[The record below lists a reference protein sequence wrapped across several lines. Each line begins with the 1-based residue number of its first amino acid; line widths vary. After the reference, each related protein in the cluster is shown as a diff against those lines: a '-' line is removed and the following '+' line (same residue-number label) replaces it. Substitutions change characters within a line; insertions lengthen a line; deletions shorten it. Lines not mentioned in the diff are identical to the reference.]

1 MKNKKSFYLYLT
13 AAVVLVFIVAAA
25 FLIDRSELSE
35 RSERTESLTEQPMGE
50 PKTETVRPEENTAQ
64 ESGAETENNAEA
76 DDVSANLPEAEPL
89 SEPSGESDVSRE
101 EAAKP
106 EKSDKSDKSD
116 KPEVSG
122 LPEVKPSADVPETLP
137 VSESTSGVPG
147 AESAPDET
155 PNVSAETPSGAGVV
169 PGVPEEVLHATL
181 SVTCAVLVG
190 NTALDPEK
198 AALVPDDG
206 VIFPAASVEFYP
218 GESVF
223 NLLSREMRKNGIHME
238 FKSSAAYR
246 TSYIE
251 GIGNL
256 YEFDAGE
263 LSGWMYRVNGSFPN
277 KGCSS
282 YLLSDG
288 DTVEWV
294 YTCDLGKDVGA
305 EQTAAEAQKNDD

>member
-13 AAVVLVFIVAAA
+13 AAVVLIALIAAV
-25 FLIDRSELSE
+25 FLIDRSEQSSRSD
-35 RSERTESLTEQPMGE
+35 RSENLAEQPVGE
-50 PKTETVRPEENTAQ
+50 PKTETVLPEENPERAD
-64 ESGAETENNAEA
+64 EAEAKNNAEA
-76 DDVSANLPEAEPL
+76 DDRSSDLPETDPL
-89 SEPSGESDVSRE
+89 PEVSDESRIPHE
-101 EAAKP
+101 EADKP
-106 EKSDKSDKSD
+106 DEAD
-116 KPEVSG
+116 KPE
-122 LPEVKPSADVPETLP
+122 AHVPEEPP

-147 AESAPDET
+147 AESAPDE
-155 PNVSAETPSGAGVV
+155 PSKVSEELSSGAGVV

-190 NTALDPEK
+190 NTDLDSEK
-198 AALVPDDG
+198 AALVPADG
-206 VIFPAASVEFYP
+206 VIFPAASVEFYS

-246 TSYIE
+246 TAYVE

>member
-13 AAVVLVFIVAAA
+13 AAVVLIALIAAV
-25 FLIDRSELSE
+25 FLIDRSEQSVRSD
-35 RSERTESLTEQPMGE
+35 RSENLAEQPVGE
-50 PKTETVRPEENTAQ
+50 PKTETVLPEENPERAD
-64 ESGAETENNAEA
+64 EAEANNNAEA
-76 DDVSANLPEAEPL
+76 DDCSSDLPETDPL
-89 SEPSGESDVSRE
+89 PEVSDESRIPRE
-101 EAAKP
+101 EADKP
-106 EKSDKSDKSD
+106 DEAD
-116 KPEVSG
+116 KPE
-122 LPEVKPSADVPETLP
+122 AHVPEELP

-147 AESAPDET
+147 AESAPDD
-155 PNVSAETPSGAGVV
+155 PSKVSEELPSGAGVV

-181 SVTCAVLVG
+181 SVTCTVLVG

-198 AALVPDDG
+198 AALVPADG
-206 VIFPAASVEFYP
+206 VIFPAASVEFYS

-246 TSYIE
+246 TAYVE

>member
-13 AAVVLVFIVAAA
+13 AAVVLIALIAAV
-25 FLIDRSELSE
+25 FLIDRSEQSVRSD
-35 RSERTESLTEQPMGE
+35 RSENLAEQPVGE
-50 PKTETVRPEENTAQ
+50 PKTETVLPEENPERAD
-64 ESGAETENNAEA
+64 EAEAKNNAEA
-76 DDVSANLPEAEPL
+76 DDRSSDFPETDPLPEV
-89 SEPSGESDVSRE
+89 SDESRIPRE
-101 EAAKP
+101 EG
-106 EKSDKSDKSD
+106 D
-116 KPEVSG
+116 KPE
-122 LPEVKPSADVPETLP
+122 AHVPEELP

-147 AESAPDET
+147 AESAPDE
-155 PNVSAETPSGAGVV
+155 PSKVSEELSSGAGVV

-190 NTALDPEK
+190 NTDLDSEK
-198 AALVPDDG
+198 AALVPADG
-206 VIFPAASVEFYP
+206 VIFPAASVEFYS

-246 TSYIE
+246 TAYVE

>member
-25 FLIDRSELSE
+25 FLIDRSEQSE
-35 RSERTESLTEQPMGE
+35 RLERFENSAVQPMDE

-64 ESGAETENNAEA
+64 ESGAEAENNAEA
-76 DDVSANLPEAEPL
+76 DDRSSDLPETDPL
-89 SEPSGESDVSRE
+89 PEVSDESRIPRE
-101 EAAKP
+101 EA
-106 EKSDKSDKSD
+106 D
-116 KPEVSG
+116 KPE
-122 LPEVKPSADVPETLP
+122 AHVPEKLP

-147 AESAPDET
+147 AESAPDE
-155 PNVSAETPSGAGVV
+155 PSKVSEELSSGAGVV

-190 NTALDPEK
+190 NTALDSEK
-198 AALVPDDG
+198 AALVPADG

-246 TSYIE
+246 TAYVE

>member
-13 AAVVLVFIVAAA
+13 AAVVLIALIAAV
-25 FLIDRSELSE
+25 FLIDRSEQSVRSD
-35 RSERTESLTEQPMGE
+35 RSENLAEQPVGE
-50 PKTETVRPEENTAQ
+50 PKTETVLPEENPERAD
-64 ESGAETENNAEA
+64 EAEANNNAEA
-76 DDVSANLPEAEPL
+76 DDCSSDLPETDPL
-89 SEPSGESDVSRE
+89 PEVSDESRIPRE
-101 EAAKP
+101 EADKP
-106 EKSDKSDKSD
+106 DEAD
-116 KPEVSG
+116 KPE
-122 LPEVKPSADVPETLP
+122 AHVPEELP

-147 AESAPDET
+147 AESAPDE
-155 PNVSAETPSGAGVV
+155 PSKVSEQLSSGAGVV

-190 NTALDPEK
+190 NAALDSEK
-198 AALVPDDG
+198 AALVPADG
-206 VIFPAASVEFYP
+206 VIFPAASVEFYS

-246 TSYIE
+246 TAYVE

>member
-13 AAVVLVFIVAAA
+13 AAVVLIALIAAV
-25 FLIDRSELSE
+25 FLIDRSENSV
-35 RSERTESLTEQPMGE
+35 EQPVGE
-50 PKTETVRPEENTAQ
+50 PKTETVLPEENPERAD
-64 ESGAETENNAEA
+64 EAEAKNNAEA
-76 DDVSANLPEAEPL
+76 DDRSSDLPETAPL
-89 SEPSGESDVSRE
+89 PEVSDESCIPCE
-101 EAAKP
+101 EADKP
-106 EKSDKSDKSD
+106 DEAD
-116 KPEVSG
+116 KPEASG
-122 LPEVKPSADVPETLP
+122 FPVVKPSAHVPEKLP

-147 AESAPDET
+147 AESAPDE
-155 PNVSAETPSGAGVV
+155 PPKVSEELSSGAGVV
-169 PGVPEEVLHATL
+169 PGVPEEALHATL
-181 SVTCAVLVG
+181 SVTCTVLVG
-190 NTALDPEK
+190 NAALNSEK
-198 AALVPDDG
+198 AALVPVDG

-246 TSYIE
+246 TAYVE

>member
-13 AAVVLVFIVAAA
+13 AAVVLIALIAAV
-25 FLIDRSELSE
+25 FLIDRSEQSVRLD
-35 RSERTESLTEQPMGE
+35 RSENLAEQPVGE
-50 PKTETVRPEENTAQ
+50 PKTETVLPEENPERAD
-64 ESGAETENNAEA
+64 EAEAKNNAEA
-76 DDVSANLPEAEPL
+76 DDCSSDLPETDPL
-89 SEPSGESDVSRE
+89 PEVSDESRIPRE
-101 EAAKP
+101 EADKP
-106 EKSDKSDKSD
+106 DEAD
-116 KPEVSG
+116 KPE
-122 LPEVKPSADVPETLP
+122 AHVPEELP

-147 AESAPDET
+147 AESAPDE
-155 PNVSAETPSGAGVV
+155 PSKVSEELSSGAGVV

-181 SVTCAVLVG
+181 SVTCTVLVG
-190 NTALDPEK
+190 NAALDSEK
-198 AALVPDDG
+198 AALVPADG
-206 VIFPAASVEFYP
+206 VIFPAASVEFYS

-246 TSYIE
+246 TAYVE

>member
-13 AAVVLVFIVAAA
+13 AAVVLIALIAAV
-25 FLIDRSELSE
+25 FLIDRSEQSARSE
-35 RSERTESLTEQPMGE
+35 RSENLAEQPVGE
-50 PKTETVRPEENTAQ
+50 PKTETVLPEENPERAD
-64 ESGAETENNAEA
+64 EAEANNNAEA
-76 DDVSANLPEAEPL
+76 DDCSSDLPETDPL
-89 SEPSGESDVSRE
+89 PEVSDESRIPRE
-101 EAAKP
+101 EADKP
-106 EKSDKSDKSD
+106 DEAD
-116 KPEVSG
+116 KPEAHVPEK
-122 LPEVKPSADVPETLP
+122 LPE
-137 VSESTSGVPG
+137 SESTSGVPG
-147 AESAPDET
+147 AESAPDE
-155 PNVSAETPSGAGVV
+155 PSKVSEELSSGAGVV

-181 SVTCAVLVG
+181 SVACAVLVG
-190 NTALDPEK
+190 NAALDSEK
-198 AALVPDDG
+198 AALVPADG
-206 VIFPAASVEFYP
+206 VIFPAASVEFYS

-246 TSYIE
+246 TAFVE

>member
-13 AAVVLVFIVAAA
+13 AAVVLIALIAAV
-25 FLIDRSELSE
+25 FLIDRSEQSARSD
-35 RSERTESLTEQPMGE
+35 RSENLAEQPVGK
-50 PKTETVRPEENTAQ
+50 PKTETVLPEENPERAD
-64 ESGAETENNAEA
+64 EAEAKNNAEA
-76 DDVSANLPEAEPL
+76 DDCSSDLPETDPL
-89 SEPSGESDVSRE
+89 PEVSDESRIPRE
-101 EAAKP
+101 EADKP
-106 EKSDKSDKSD
+106 DEAD
-116 KPEVSG
+116 KPE
-122 LPEVKPSADVPETLP
+122 AHVPEELP

-147 AESAPDET
+147 AESAPDE
-155 PNVSAETPSGAGVV
+155 PSKVSEQLSSGAGVV

-190 NTALDPEK
+190 NAALDSEK
-198 AALVPDDG
+198 AALVPADG
-206 VIFPAASVEFYP
+206 VIFPAASVEFYS

-246 TSYIE
+246 TAYVE

>member
-13 AAVVLVFIVAAA
+13 AAVVLIALIAAV
-25 FLIDRSELSE
+25 FLIDRSEQSVRLD
-35 RSERTESLTEQPMGE
+35 RSENLAEQPVGE
-50 PKTETVRPEENTAQ
+50 PKTETVLPEENPERAD
-64 ESGAETENNAEA
+64 EAEAKNNAEA
-76 DDVSANLPEAEPL
+76 DDCSSDLPETDPL
-89 SEPSGESDVSRE
+89 PEVSDESRIPRE
-101 EAAKP
+101 EADKP
-106 EKSDKSDKSD
+106 DEAD
-116 KPEVSG
+116 KPE
-122 LPEVKPSADVPETLP
+122 AHVPEELP

-147 AESAPDET
+147 AESAPDE
-155 PNVSAETPSGAGVV
+155 PSKVSEELSSGAGVV

-190 NTALDPEK
+190 NAALDSEK
-198 AALVPDDG
+198 AALVPADG
-206 VIFPAASVEFYP
+206 VIFPAASVEFYS

-246 TSYIE
+246 TAYVE

>member
-1 MKNKKSFYLYLT
+1 M
-13 AAVVLVFIVAAA
+13 
-25 FLIDRSELSE
+25 SEQLS
-35 RSERTESLTEQPMGE
+35 
-50 PKTETVRPEENTAQ
+50 
-64 ESGAETENNAEA
+64 
-76 DDVSANLPEAEPL
+76 
-89 SEPSGESDVSRE
+89 
-101 EAAKP
+101 
-106 EKSDKSDKSD
+106 
-116 KPEVSG
+116 
-122 LPEVKPSADVPETLP
+122 
-137 VSESTSGVPG
+137 
-147 AESAPDET
+147 
-155 PNVSAETPSGAGVV
+155 SGAGVV

-190 NTALDPEK
+190 NAALDSEK
-198 AALVPDDG
+198 AALVPADG
-206 VIFPAASVEFYP
+206 VIFPAASVEFYS

-246 TSYIE
+246 TAYVE

>member
-13 AAVVLVFIVAAA
+13 AAVVLIALIAAV
-25 FLIDRSELSE
+25 FLIDRSEQSVRSD
-35 RSERTESLTEQPMGE
+35 RSENLAEQPVGE
-50 PKTETVRPEENTAQ
+50 PKTETVLPEENPERAD
-64 ESGAETENNAEA
+64 EAEANNNAEA
-76 DDVSANLPEAEPL
+76 DDCSSDLPETDPL
-89 SEPSGESDVSRE
+89 PEVSDESRIPRE
-101 EAAKP
+101 EADKP
-106 EKSDKSDKSD
+106 DEAD
-116 KPEVSG
+116 KPE
-122 LPEVKPSADVPETLP
+122 AHVPEELP

-147 AESAPDET
+147 AEYAPDD
-155 PNVSAETPSGAGVV
+155 PSKVSEELPSGAGVV

-181 SVTCAVLVG
+181 SVTCTVLVG

-198 AALVPDDG
+198 AALVPADG
-206 VIFPAASVEFYP
+206 VIFPAASVEFYS

-246 TSYIE
+246 TAYVE

>member
-25 FLIDRSELSE
+25 FLIDRSEQSE
-35 RSERTESLTEQPMGE
+35 RLERFENSAVQPMDE

-64 ESGAETENNAEA
+64 ESGAEAENNAEA
-76 DDVSANLPEAEPL
+76 DDRSSDLPEIDPL
-89 SEPSGESDVSRE
+89 
-101 EAAKP
+101 
-106 EKSDKSDKSD
+106 
-116 KPEVSG
+116 PEVSDESRI
-122 LPEVKPSADVPETLP
+122 PSEEADKPDEADKTEAHVPEKLP

-147 AESAPDET
+147 AESAPDE
-155 PNVSAETPSGAGVV
+155 PSKVSEELSSGAGVV

-181 SVTCAVLVG
+181 SVTCTVLVG
-190 NTALDPEK
+190 NTALDSEK
-198 AALVPDDG
+198 AALVPADG

-246 TSYIE
+246 TAYVE

-282 YLLSDG
+282 YLLLDG

>member
-25 FLIDRSELSE
+25 FLIDRSEQSE
-35 RSERTESLTEQPMGE
+35 RLERFENSAVQPMDE

-64 ESGAETENNAEA
+64 ESGAEAENNAEA
-76 DDVSANLPEAEPL
+76 DDRSSDLPETDPL
-89 SEPSGESDVSRE
+89 PEVSDESRIPRE
-101 EAAKP
+101 EADKPDEADKTEAHVP
-106 EKSDKSDKSD
+106 EK
-116 KPEVSG
+116 
-122 LPEVKPSADVPETLP
+122 LP

-147 AESAPDET
+147 AESAPDE
-155 PNVSAETPSGAGVV
+155 PSKVSEELSSGAGVV
-169 PGVPEEVLHATL
+169 PGVPEAVLHATL

-190 NTALDPEK
+190 NTALDSEK
-198 AALVPDDG
+198 AALVPADG

-246 TSYIE
+246 TAYVE

>member
-1 MKNKKSFYLYLT
+1 M
-13 AAVVLVFIVAAA
+13 
-25 FLIDRSELSE
+25 
-35 RSERTESLTEQPMGE
+35 
-50 PKTETVRPEENTAQ
+50 
-64 ESGAETENNAEA
+64 
-76 DDVSANLPEAEPL
+76 
-89 SEPSGESDVSRE
+89 
-101 EAAKP
+101 
-106 EKSDKSDKSD
+106 
-116 KPEVSG
+116 
-122 LPEVKPSADVPETLP
+122 
-137 VSESTSGVPG
+137 
-147 AESAPDET
+147 
-155 PNVSAETPSGAGVV
+155 
-169 PGVPEEVLHATL
+169 
-181 SVTCAVLVG
+181 
-190 NTALDPEK
+190 
-198 AALVPDDG
+198 
-206 VIFPAASVEFYP
+206 IFPTASVEFYP

-263 LSGWMYRVNGSFPN
+263 LSGWMYRVNGTFPN

>member
-25 FLIDRSELSE
+25 FLIDRSEQSE
-35 RSERTESLTEQPMGE
+35 RLERFENSAVQPMDE

-64 ESGAETENNAEA
+64 ESGAEAENNAEA
-76 DDVSANLPEAEPL
+76 DDRSSDLPEIDPL
-89 SEPSGESDVSRE
+89 
-101 EAAKP
+101 
-106 EKSDKSDKSD
+106 
-116 KPEVSG
+116 PEVSDESRI
-122 LPEVKPSADVPETLP
+122 PSEEADKPDEADKTEAHVPEKLP

-147 AESAPDET
+147 AESAPDE
-155 PNVSAETPSGAGVV
+155 PSKVSEELSSGAGVV

-181 SVTCAVLVG
+181 SVTCTVLVG

-246 TSYIE
+246 TAYVE

-282 YLLSDG
+282 YLLLDG

>member
-1 MKNKKSFYLYLT
+1 M
-13 AAVVLVFIVAAA
+13 
-25 FLIDRSELSE
+25 D
-35 RSERTESLTEQPMGE
+35 E

-64 ESGAETENNAEA
+64 ESGAEAENNAEA
-76 DDVSANLPEAEPL
+76 DDRSSDLPETDPL
-89 SEPSGESDVSRE
+89 PEVSDESRIPRE
-101 EAAKP
+101 EA
-106 EKSDKSDKSD
+106 D
-116 KPEVSG
+116 KPE
-122 LPEVKPSADVPETLP
+122 AHVPEKLP

-147 AESAPDET
+147 AESAPDE
-155 PNVSAETPSGAGVV
+155 PSKVSEELSSGAGVV

-190 NTALDPEK
+190 NTALDSEK
-198 AALVPDDG
+198 AALVPADG

-246 TSYIE
+246 TAYVE

>member
-106 EKSDKSDKSD
+106 EKSDKSDK
-116 KPEVSG
+116 PEVSG
-122 LPEVKPSADVPETLP
+122 LPEVKPSADVPETPP
-137 VSESTSGVPG
+137 VSENTSGVPG

-155 PNVSAETPSGAGVV
+155 PNVSAETLSGAGVV

-263 LSGWMYRVNGSFPN
+263 LSGWMYCVNGTFPN

-294 YTCDLGKDVGA
+294 YTCDLGHDVGCEWIEEDA
-305 EQTAAEAQKNDD
+305 NEGV

>member
-13 AAVVLVFIVAAA
+13 AAVVLIALIAAV
-25 FLIDRSELSE
+25 FLIDRSEQSVRSD
-35 RSERTESLTEQPMGE
+35 RSENLAEQPVGE
-50 PKTETVRPEENTAQ
+50 PKTETVLPEENPERAD
-64 ESGAETENNAEA
+64 EAEAKNNAEA
-76 DDVSANLPEAEPL
+76 DDCSSDLPETDPL
-89 SEPSGESDVSRE
+89 PEVSDESRIPRE
-101 EAAKP
+101 EADKP
-106 EKSDKSDKSD
+106 DEAD
-116 KPEVSG
+116 KPE
-122 LPEVKPSADVPETLP
+122 AHVPEEPP

-147 AESAPDET
+147 AESAPDE
-155 PNVSAETPSGAGVV
+155 PSKVSEEVSSGAGVV
-169 PGVPEEVLHATL
+169 PGVPEEALHATL
-181 SVTCAVLVG
+181 SVTCTVLVG
-190 NTALDPEK
+190 NTDLDSEK
-198 AALVPDDG
+198 AALVPADG
-206 VIFPAASVEFYP
+206 VIFPAASVEFYS

-246 TSYIE
+246 TAYVE

>member
-1 MKNKKSFYLYLT
+1 M
-13 AAVVLVFIVAAA
+13 
-25 FLIDRSELSE
+25 
-35 RSERTESLTEQPMGE
+35 
-50 PKTETVRPEENTAQ
+50 
-64 ESGAETENNAEA
+64 
-76 DDVSANLPEAEPL
+76 
-89 SEPSGESDVSRE
+89 
-101 EAAKP
+101 
-106 EKSDKSDKSD
+106 
-116 KPEVSG
+116 
-122 LPEVKPSADVPETLP
+122 
-137 VSESTSGVPG
+137 
-147 AESAPDET
+147 
-155 PNVSAETPSGAGVV
+155 

-263 LSGWMYRVNGSFPN
+263 LSGWMYCVNGTFPN

>member
-1 MKNKKSFYLYLT
+1 
-13 AAVVLVFIVAAA
+13 
-25 FLIDRSELSE
+25 
-35 RSERTESLTEQPMGE
+35 MGE
-50 PKTETVRPEENTAQ
+50 PKTETVLPEENPERAD
-64 ESGAETENNAEA
+64 EAEAKNNAEA
-76 DDVSANLPEAEPL
+76 DDCSSDLPETDPL
-89 SEPSGESDVSRE
+89 PEVSDESRIPRE
-101 EAAKP
+101 EADKP
-106 EKSDKSDKSD
+106 DEAD
-116 KPEVSG
+116 KPEAHVPEK
-122 LPEVKPSADVPETLP
+122 LPE
-137 VSESTSGVPG
+137 SESTSGVPG
-147 AESAPDET
+147 AESAPDE
-155 PNVSAETPSGAGVV
+155 PSKVSEELSSGAGVV

-190 NTALDPEK
+190 NAALDPEK
-198 AALVPDDG
+198 AALVPADG

-246 TSYIE
+246 TAYVE